1 MLLGSKS
8 TCFDVGALVPDDD
21 GLGLFIPS
29 AGTEVTGADVAG
41 AEVAGA
47 EVTVVF
53 WEVVVSSAISSQ
65 YGGIEE
71 DGPLKLAGAVVT
83 VSGVIVSDGTE
94 GAGDAIVTVT
104 EEGDAVA
111 HWIFP
116 KQVMPLGH
124 VPLGHGVALAQFVA
138 AVS

>member
-8 TCFDVGALVPDDD
+8 TFFVVGALVPDDE

-29 AGTEVTGADVAG
+29 AGTDVAG
-41 AEVAGA
+41 ADVAGA

-65 YGGIEE
+65 YGGMEE
-71 DGPLKLAGAVVT
+71 DGPLKLAGAVVA
-83 VSGVIVSDGTE
+83 VSVTVSDGTE

-104 EEGDAVA
+104 DEGDAVV
-111 HWIFP
+111 HWMFP

-124 VPLGHGVALAQFVA
+124 VPLGHGVALAQFFA

>member
-8 TCFDVGALVPDDD
+8 TFFVVGALVPDDE

-29 AGTEVTGADVAG
+29 AGTDVAG
-41 AEVAGA
+41 ADVAGA

-65 YGGIEE
+65 YGGMEE
-71 DGPLKLAGAVVT
+71 DGPLKLAGAVVAVAVT
-83 VSGVIVSDGTE
+83 VSDGTE

-104 EEGDAVA
+104 DEGDAVV
-111 HWIFP
+111 HWMFP

-124 VPLGHGVALAQFVA
+124 VPLGHGVALAQFFA

>member
-8 TCFDVGALVPDDD
+8 TCFDVGALVPDDE

-29 AGTEVTGADVAG
+29 AGTDVAG
-41 AEVAGA
+41 ADVAGA

-65 YGGIEE
+65 YGGMEE
-71 DGPLKLAGAVVT
+71 DGPLKLAGAVVA
-83 VSGVIVSDGTE
+83 VSVTVSDGTE

-104 EEGDAVA
+104 DEGDAVV
-111 HWIFP
+111 HWMFP

>member
-8 TCFDVGALVPDDD
+8 TFFVVGALVPDDE

-29 AGTEVTGADVAG
+29 AGTDVAG
-41 AEVAGA
+41 ADVAGA

-65 YGGIEE
+65 YGGMEE
-71 DGPLKLAGAVVT
+71 DGPLKLAGAVVA
-83 VSGVIVSDGTE
+83 VSVTVSDGTE

-104 EEGDAVA
+104 DEGDAVV
-111 HWIFP
+111 HWMFP

>member
-65 YGGIEE
+65 YGGMEE
-71 DGPLKLAGAVVT
+71 DGPLKLAGAVVA
-83 VSGVIVSDGTE
+83 VSVTVSDGTE

-104 EEGDAVA
+104 DEGDAVV
-111 HWIFP
+111 HWMFP

-138 AVS
+138 AV